1 MVLQRHVT
9 KLNTYLQFTTR
20 SMNIKLSKVMS
31 YNKWLLHMK
40 SDKPLKTWSQE
51 VMLQIKYISTTTRPL
66 AIKCGKVLT

>member
-1 MVLQRHVT
+1 
-9 KLNTYLQFTTR
+9 
-20 SMNIKLSKVMS
+20 MNIKLSKVMS